1 MPYFEATEEQAAI
14 LAHDPGIHARVLA
27 GPGTGKSAT
36 LVALIDQLL
45 AGSPAP
51 RVRLLTF
58 TRAATGELAMRVSEH
73 PSAAAERPSTIH
85 SFAISVLLANPGTG
99 DFPRPLR
106 VADDW
111 EYKQIVRPTL
121 ARRTCVSVR
130 DLDKLVREMAAAWES
145 LEPEHDPGV
154 DEAMRSRFL
163 GSWNEHRRIYGYTLL
178 HELPHALRQALIEHE
193 DLEGIGYDLLVVD
206 EYQDLNACD
215 LNVLH
220 RIADRGCSLVAAGD
234 DDQSIYSFRK
244 AAPAGIQR
252 FPEEYPTSGDY
263 TLSISQRCGRRI
275 VEWSR
280 FVIEGDPDRPK
291 KPQLC
296 AAEGSPDGEV
306 ALLAFDDQDAEAQGV
321 AALVERLVEVDG
333 LEPQDVLV
341 LLRSDHNGRFSNL
354 IKAALDVIGIAYSDP
369 EAVTRMLAE
378 PNNRRLLAVCRLL
391 AHRQDSLAWATL
403 LHLTSGIGDAFFCYI
418 YQRARAWSVQF
429 GEALLDTHA
438 AGFPD
443 APTAPARLA
452 SEQVEAVTA
461 WLSEHPVPDPEND
474 AAGIRW
480 GEWIVQ
486 AAGTDVAPAPTAD
499 LAELL
504 DALDETI
511 DAGGSLG
518 SFLGQIQPLGQDR
531 ARNESQAVRIMT
543 MAGAKGLTVRAVILA
558 ALEEQIIPRQESP
571 LDEER
576 RLLYVALTRAR
587 EFVYGT
593 WARRRTGPTARA
605 GAGRAQTRR
614 TPTHF
619 LKDGPVETSD
629 GRAYIEQLA
638 P

>member
-14 LAHDPGIHARVLA
+14 LSHDPGIHARVLA

-58 TRAATGELAMRVSEH
+58 TRAATGELATKVSEH

-85 SFAISVLLANPGTG
+85 SFAISVLLTNPGTG
-99 DFPRPLR
+99 DFPHPLR
-106 VADDW
+106 VAEDW
-111 EYKQIVRPTL
+111 EYKEIVRPSL
-121 ARRTCVSVR
+121 ARRTSVSVR
-130 DLDKLVREMAAAWES
+130 DLDKLVQEMAAAWQS

-154 DEAMRSRFL
+154 DEEMRSRFL
-163 GSWNEHRRIYGYTLL
+163 GAWNEHRRIYGYTLL
-178 HELPHALRQALIEHE
+178 QELPHARREALIEHPV
-193 DLEGIGYDLLVVD
+193 LEGLGYDLLVVD

-215 LNVLH
+215 LDVLH
-220 RIADRGCSLVAAGD
+220 RIAARGCSLIAAGD

-244 AAPAGIQR
+244 ATPAGIRR

-263 TLSISQRCGRRI
+263 TLSISQRCGSGI

-280 FVIEGDPDRPK
+280 FVIEGDPDRPQR
-291 KPQLC
+291 PRLR

-306 ALLAFDDQDAEAQGV
+306 ALLAFEDQNAEARGV
-321 AALVERLVEVDG
+321 ASLVRKLVEVDG

-341 LLRSDHNGRFSNL
+341 LLRSDYNEQFSRL
-354 IKAALDVIGIAYSDP
+354 IKAALDNIGITYTDP
-369 EAVTRMLAE
+369 EAVARMLAE
-378 PNNRRLLAVCRLL
+378 QNNRRLLAVCRLL

-403 LHLTSGIGDAFFCYI
+403 LHLTTGIGSAFFDYI
-418 YQRARAWSVQF
+418 CQRARACSAQF
-429 GEALLDTHA
+429 GEALLEAHA
-438 AGFPD
+438 AGFPH
-443 APTAPARLA
+443 APTVPAPRA
-452 SEQVEAVTA
+452 SELVESVTV
-461 WLSEHPVPDPEND
+461 WLNEHPIPDPDNN

-486 AAGTDVAPAPTAD
+486 AAGTDVAPTPTSE

-504 DALDETI
+504 DTLDETV
-511 DAGGSLG
+511 DTGGSLG

-543 MAGAKGLTVRAVILA
+543 MMGAKGLTVRAVILV
-558 ALEEQIIPRQESP
+558 ALEEQIIPRQEPP

-605 GAGRAQTRR
+605 GDGRVQTRR
-614 TPTHF
+614 TLTHF

-629 GRAYIEQLA
+629 GPTYIEQLSS
-638 P
+638 